1 MPLLKSDRF
10 GNIYEASPLRDD
22 GMGIGRMPC
31 YADETDVALSGRNPK
46 TEFARKVHQ
55 KNLEKAKA
63 LRQLHRERQQRKKD
77 YVERVSKLKT
87 VAAQRKAAKAIKAK
101 NDEKAAIFKRAM
113 KQPTMGY
120 DFDPLIGDPLEGFG
134 GGLKIG
140 KPKISAPKISAPKIS
155 LPKVPVPQV
164 IKQAVAATGKVAGAI
179 VSAPVKAVDTTV
191 KQVGGSK
198 LVNFLDRT
206 TGGTYTQAVKVGDLP
221 GKALAGK
228 AITKEDTDA
237 LKGLAIKAAVVGAT
251 VYGAGSIAGAAS
263 NLVQQQA
270 AKELAK
276 KVGGSA
282 GSLIAGGVA
291 LASGDVAG
299 AAKTVAQKEA
309 ERVAVQEASK
319 KIGKEAGSILSI
331 GSAGVTGGGA
341 AALAKTQ
348 DVAKD
353 KAIAEVAKKTGLP
366 PAIVNVVATGKTP
379 SPTQVK
385 ESIKQELIATPA
397 KLQEQLKTLPQQIAK
412 APAQTKA
419 ILMQK
424 QEIIKKELQER
435 DKVVVDLAKKHAEE
449 IARADQKIK
458 EAAKQTEL
466 KKADLDRA
474 KAELEKL
481 KKDPKITS
489 TQIAVLSNKVQEKQ
503 ADVVKADAKT
513 VIAVAEKENADAIM
527 EAKKVSAANGV
538 FGVRTAVPTEYRHPI
553 FEWMEKAEKAAK
565 G

>member
-31 YADETDVALSGRNPK
+31 YADETDVALSGRDPK

-134 GGLKIG
+134 GGIKLK
-140 KPKISAPKISAPKIS
+140 KPKFSAPKIS
-155 LPKVPVPQV
+155 LPKVPVPKF
-164 IKQAVAATGKVAGAI
+164 ISKAVADVGKAAGAI
-179 VSAPVKAVDTTV
+179 SKLPAQAVDKTV

-206 TGGTYTQAVKVGDLP
+206 TGGTYTQAIKVGQLP
-221 GKALAGK
+221 GKAMEGK
-228 AITKEDTDA
+228 AITKEDQQAALGLA
-237 LKGLAIKAAVVGAT
+237 LKAATVAAT
-251 VYGAGSIAGAAS
+251 VYGAQGIVGAAS
-263 NLVQQQA
+263 NMVQQAA

-282 GSLIAGGVA
+282 GA
-291 LASGDVAG
+291 LVAG
-299 AAKTVAQKEA
+299 AVDLYSNGPEAALKTVAQKET
-309 ERVAVQEASK
+309 ERVAVKEASK
-319 KIGKEAGSILSI
+319 KLGKEAGNILSI
-331 GSAGVTGGGA
+331 GSAAYSGGGTA
-341 AALAKTQ
+341 AVAKTQ
-348 DVAKD
+348 DIAKD
-353 KAIAEVAKKTGLP
+353 KAIAEAAKKTGLP
-366 PAIVNVVATGKTP
+366 VGIVAAVSSGNVP

-397 KLQEQLKTLPQQIAK
+397 RLQEQLKTLPQQIAA
-412 APAQTKA
+412 APAKTKV
-419 ILMQK
+419 ILQQK
-424 QEIIKKELQER
+424 QEAIKKELQER

-449 IARADQKIK
+449 LAKADAKIK
-458 EAAKQTEL
+458 EASKKTDEKLAEL
-466 KKADLDRA
+466 NKAKAD
-474 KAELEKL
+474 LEKL

-489 TQIAVLSNKVQEKQ
+489 TQIAVLSNKVQQKQ
-503 ADVVKADAKT
+503 EEVVKADAKT

-527 EAKKVSAANGV
+527 EAKKVSAANGL
-538 FGVRTAVPTEYRHPI
+538 FGVRMAIPVQYQHPI
-553 FEWMEKAEKAAK
+553 FEWMEKAKKISK